1 MDKCRQDKCCLDKR
15 HHYSCNLLNMVTGV
29 YLKFGQDW
37 ASNSFGYSWNCGDI
51 EFVWGGGVCKV
62 IFVSNP
68 TTVLRLSYVVYIVSF
83 LCEISRHPPHWA
95 VGYGY
100 VILKTQNT
108 KLRKKVLKKEFIWL
122 LKAPVI
128 KQNFFKDFYVRLQGI
143 SNKLEN
149 CQNLSRIRL
158 VPLSG
163 I

>member
-1 MDKCRQDKCCLDKR
+1 MEIYPQNIDGVTFRVEVELCDVYVGRPTIF
-15 HHYSCNLLNMVTGV
+15 SCNQLMLFWGSQRLL
-29 YLKFGQDW
+29 L
-37 ASNSFGYSWNCGDI
+37 SLCG
-51 EFVWGGGVCKV
+51 WGGGVCKV

-128 KQNFFKDFYVRLQGI
+128 KQNFFKDFYVRLQGF